1 MPVQVLH
8 ETRRMNLVLPWPPST
23 NRIWRHVGSRVL
35 LSREGRA
42 YRTKVAI
49 VVAEARVQGFGRNK
63 VRVRVDACMPDAR
76 RRDIDN
82 LWKAAGDAL
91 QAARV
96 FDDDSQIIDLHIR
109 HAGIDRDWPR
119 LCVTVEA
126 A

>member
-1 MPVQVLH
+1 MTLCL
-8 ETRRMNLVLPWPPST
+8 ELPFPPST

-35 LSREGRA
+35 ISREGRA
-42 YRTKVAI
+42 YRTEVQRL
-49 VVAEARVQGFGRNK
+49 VMVARVHGFGRRK
-63 VRVRVDACMPDAR
+63 VRVTVEASMPDAR

-96 FDDDSQIIDLHIR
+96 FDDDSQIVELTIR
-109 HAGIDRDWPR
+109 HAGIDRERPR
-119 LCVTVEA
+119 LDVTVEA